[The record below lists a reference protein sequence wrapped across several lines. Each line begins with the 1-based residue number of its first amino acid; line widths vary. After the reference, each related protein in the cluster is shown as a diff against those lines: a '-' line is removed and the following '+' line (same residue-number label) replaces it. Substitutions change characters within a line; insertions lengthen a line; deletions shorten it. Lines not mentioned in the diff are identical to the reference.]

1 MELKHS
7 FTVPVPLDRAWDV
20 LLDVERVAA
29 CMPGASLD
37 SVDGD
42 DIAGKIKVKVG
53 PITQVYAGKAHFTE
67 RDREAH
73 VVVLEASGRETRG
86 SGTASATVRSE
97 LVPDGDQTEVTV
109 LTNLNVT
116 GKAAQFGRGVLAEV
130 SGKLV
135 GIFADNMARMLAA
148 EQAGAST
155 EAEAEEEVA
164 EEDQILA
171 AAEPTG
177 EYPGASEADRP
188 RAGSAAAGSGEPEDA
203 DLSGDDLA
211 QPIEEL
217 ALPIRAYNSL
227 RRDGVH
233 TVADLVAKTPAQL
246 LAMDNIGPAS
256 VEDIRQRLADRGLSL
271 APAADVDPAT
281 GGRAEAPAGTEAL
294 ASANGSGGPA
304 GAFPAHAASGT
315 TAEGASSESSVSG
328 GSVSGGSVSGGSV
341 SGGSVSGGSASGSS
355 APGSS
360 APGGAGPGG
369 TAPLRPVPAP
379 APESWQP
386 DNDAVD
392 LLSVAGLPV
401 LKRALPVAAG
411 VVALTA
417 IALAYR
423 SLRRRR
429 AG

>member
-7 FTVPVPLDRAWDV
+7 FTVPVSLDRAWDV
-20 LLDVERVAA
+20 LLDVERVAT

-67 RDREAH
+67 RNREAH
-73 VVVLEASGRETRG
+73 VVTLEASGKETRG

-97 LVPDGDQTEVTV
+97 LVPDGDQTQVTV

-116 GKAAQFGRGVLAEV
+116 GKAAQFGRGVLSEV

-135 GIFADNMARMLAA
+135 GIFADNMAKMLAA
-148 EQAGAST
+148 EQGGAET
-155 EAEAEEEVA
+155 EAEA
-164 EEDQILA
+164 A
-171 AAEPTG
+171 AAAATADQVAAATEPTG
-177 EYPGASEADRP
+177 ADPAGGAASAGRAASAGG
-188 RAGSAAAGSGEPEDA
+188 AGSAGDDVA
-203 DLSGDDLA
+203 DLTGDDLA

-217 ALPIRAYNSL
+217 SLPLRAHNSL
-227 RRDGVH
+227 RREGVH

-246 LAMDNIGPAS
+246 LAIDNIGPAS

-271 APAADVDPAT
+271 APTTEAESAAAGV
-281 GGRAEAPAGTEAL
+281 AEAAAVAQAV
-294 ASANGSGGPA
+294 ASANGSGGPET
-304 GAFPAHAASGT
+304 AFPAHADAD
-315 TAEGASSESSVSG
+315 AD
-328 GSVSGGSVSGGSV
+328 
-341 SGGSVSGGSASGSS
+341 
-355 APGSS
+355 
-360 APGGAGPGG
+360 GGAGGAAGAGGASGAGSGSAGGAASASEPAAPATSGAG

-401 LKRALPVAAG
+401 LKRALPVAGG
-411 VVALTA
+411 VVAVAVL
-417 IALAYR
+417 ALAYR
-423 SLRRRR
+423 RLRRRR
-429 AG
+429 AS

>member
-7 FTVPVPLDRAWDV
+7 FTVPVSLDRAWDV
-20 LLDVERVAA
+20 LLDVERVAI

-37 SVDGD
+37 SIDGD

-53 PITQVYAGKAHFTE
+53 PITQVYSGKAHFTE

-97 LVPDGDQTEVTV
+97 LVPAGDQTEVTV

-148 EQAGAST
+148 EQAGAT
-155 EAEAEEEVA
+155 EAQAEEEVA

-171 AAEPTG
+171 ATEPTG
-177 EYPGASEADRP
+177 EYAGASETEQARP
-188 RAGSAAAGSGEPEDA
+188 AAAAAGSAAAQPADT

-217 ALPIRAYNSL
+217 ALPIRAHNSL
-227 RRDGVH
+227 RREGVH

-246 LAMDNIGPAS
+246 LAIENIGPAS

-271 APAADVDPAT
+271 AASADGEPAAS
-281 GGRAEAPAGTEAL
+281 GLSEAPAGTEAL
-294 ASANGSGGPA
+294 ASANGSGGAAP
-304 GAFPAHAASGT
+304 AFPAHAEPGTAAASAAAEGDASGG
-315 TAEGASSESSVSG
+315 AASEASGSGASA
-328 GSVSGGSVSGGSV
+328 
-341 SGGSVSGGSASGSS
+341 SGGSASGGS
-355 APGSS
+355 AS
-360 APGGAGPGG
+360 GG
-369 TAPLRPVPAP
+369 TAPLRPVRAP

-386 DNDAVD
+386 NNDAVD
-392 LLSVAGLPV
+392 LLSVAGMPV

-411 VVALTA
+411 VVALTVV
-417 IALAYR
+417 ALAYR
-423 SLRRRR
+423 RLRQRH

>member
-20 LLDVERVAA
+20 LLDVERVAT

-67 RDREAH
+67 RNREAH

-188 RAGSAAAGSGEPEDA
+188 RAGSAAAGSAAAGSGEPEDA

-271 APAADVDPAT
+271 APAADVDPGP
-281 GGRAEAPAGTEAL
+281 GGGAEAPAAT
-294 ASANGSGGPA
+294 
-304 GAFPAHAASGT
+304 
-315 TAEGASSESSVSG
+315 
-328 GSVSGGSVSGGSV
+328 
-341 SGGSVSGGSASGSS
+341 
-355 APGSS
+355 
-360 APGGAGPGG
+360 
-369 TAPLRPVPAP
+369 
-379 APESWQP
+379 
-386 DNDAVD
+386 
-392 LLSVAGLPV
+392 
-401 LKRALPVAAG
+401 
-411 VVALTA
+411 
-417 IALAYR
+417 
-423 SLRRRR
+423 
-429 AG
+429 

>member
-20 LLDVERVAA
+20 LLDVERVAT

-67 RDREAH
+67 RNREAH

-188 RAGSAAAGSGEPEDA
+188 RAGSAAAGSAAAGSGEPEDA

-304 GAFPAHAASGT
+304 GAFPARAASGT
-315 TAEGASSESSVSG
+315 TAEGASSASSASA
-328 GSVSGGSVSGGSV
+328 
-341 SGGSVSGGSASGSS
+341 GSASAGSAS
-355 APGSS
+355 GSS

>member
-7 FTVPVPLDRAWDV
+7 FTVPVSLDRAWDV
-20 LLDVERVAA
+20 LLDVERVAT

-42 DIAGKIKVKVG
+42 DITGKIKVKVG
-53 PITQVYAGKAHFTE
+53 PITQVYAGKAHFTQ

-73 VVVLEASGRETRG
+73 VVILEASGKETRG

-97 LVPDGDQTEVTV
+97 LIPDGDQTQVTV

-135 GIFADNMARMLAA
+135 GIFADNIAKMLAA
-148 EQAGAST
+148 EQAGAT
-155 EAEAEEEVA
+155 A
-164 EEDQILA
+164 QPA
-171 AAEPTG
+171 AAASAT
-177 EYPGASEADRP
+177 PGQVAAADQAAP
-188 RAGSAAAGSGEPEDA
+188 GQAAAADQAAADQAAADAGQAAAAGADAAAGDAGASDA

-217 ALPIRAYNSL
+217 SLPLRAHNSL
-227 RRDGVH
+227 RREGVH
-233 TVADLVAKTPAQL
+233 TVADLVARTPAQL
-246 LAMDNIGPAS
+246 LAIDNIGPAS

-271 APAADVDPAT
+271 APATEAESAAAGT
-281 GGRAEAPAGTEAL
+281 AEAAAVADAM
-294 ASANGSGGPA
+294 ASANGSGGP
-304 GAFPAHAASGT
+304 T
-315 TAEGASSESSVSG
+315 TAFGGRADSAAESAGDARAPAGPAAPASASASS
-328 GSVSGGSVSGGSV
+328 
-341 SGGSVSGGSASGSS
+341 A
-355 APGSS
+355 
-360 APGGAGPGG
+360 G

-379 APESWQP
+379 APEAWQP

-401 LKRALPVAAG
+401 LKRALPVAGG
-411 VVALTA
+411 VVTVAVLALVF
-417 IALAYR
+417 R
-423 SLRRRR
+423 RLRRRR
-429 AG
+429 AH

>member
-7 FTVPVPLDRAWDV
+7 FTVPVSLDQAWDV

-53 PITQVYAGKAHFTE
+53 PITQIYAGKAHFTE
-67 RDREAH
+67 RNREAR
-73 VVVLEASGRETRG
+73 VVMLEASGKETRG

-97 LVPDGDQTEVTV
+97 LIPDGDQTEVTV
-109 LTNLNVT
+109 VTNLNVT

-135 GIFADNMARMLAA
+135 GIFADNLAGMLAA
-148 EQAGAST
+148 EQAGAAT
-155 EAEAEEEVA
+155 DAEAEAEVA

-171 AAEPTG
+171 ATEPTG
-177 EYPGASEADRP
+177 EYPGTSVTER
-188 RAGSAAAGSGEPEDA
+188 GAAAASAGTDEAADA

-217 ALPIRAYNSL
+217 ALPIRTYNGL
-227 RRDGVH
+227 RREGVH

-246 LAMDNIGPAS
+246 LSIDNIGPAS

-271 APAADVDPAT
+271 AAPEGETA
-281 GGRAEAPAGTEAL
+281 GGGMAEAAAASSL
-294 ASANGSGGPA
+294 ASANGSDGPES
-304 GAFPAHAASGT
+304 AFPAFAAADGT
-315 TAEGASSESSVSG
+315 EP
-328 GSVSGGSVSGGSV
+328 
-341 SGGSVSGGSASGSS
+341 GSAG
-355 APGSS
+355 PGSTEAGS
-360 APGGAGPGG
+360 ADDSSTGG
-369 TAPLRPVPAP
+369 TAPLRPAPAP
-379 APESWQP
+379 APSTWQP

-392 LLSVAGLPV
+392 LLSVAGMPV
-401 LKRALPVAAG
+401 LKRALPIAAAG
-411 VVALTA
+411 AVALTVVV
-417 IALAYR
+417 LGYR
-423 SLRRRR
+423 QLRRRR
-429 AG
+429 AS

>member
-20 LLDVERVAA
+20 LLDVERVAT

-67 RDREAH
+67 RNREAH

-188 RAGSAAAGSGEPEDA
+188 RAGSAAAGSAAAGSGEPEDA

-304 GAFPAHAASGT
+304 GAFPARAPSGT
-315 TAEGASSESSVSG
+315 TAEGASSASSASA
-328 GSVSGGSVSGGSV
+328 
-341 SGGSVSGGSASGSS
+341 GSASAGSAS
-355 APGSS
+355 GSS

>member
-7 FTVPVPLDRAWDV
+7 FTVPVSLDQAWDV
-20 LLDVERVAA
+20 LLDVERVAT

-53 PITQVYAGKAHFTE
+53 PITQIYAGKAHFTE

-73 VVVLEASGRETRG
+73 VVTLEASGKETRG

-109 LTNLNVT
+109 VTNLNVT

-135 GIFADNMARMLAA
+135 GIFADNLAGMLAA
-148 EQAGAST
+148 EQGGAT
-155 EAEAEEEVA
+155 TDAEAEADVA
-164 EEDQILA
+164 VDDQILA
-171 AAEPTG
+171 AIEPTG
-177 EYPGASEADRP
+177 EYLGGTEKIGGAQQKDDEAP
-188 RAGSAAAGSGEPEDA
+188 DA

-217 ALPIRAYNSL
+217 ALPIRTYNGL
-227 RRDGVH
+227 RREGVH

-246 LAMDNIGPAS
+246 LSIDNIGPAS

-271 APAADVDPAT
+271 AAPEGEAA
-281 GGRAEAPAGTEAL
+281 GGGLAEAAAASSL
-294 ASANGSGGPA
+294 ASANGSDGPEP
-304 GAFPAHAASGT
+304 AFPVAAETDS
-315 TAEGASSESSVSG
+315 AAADGAADRADD
-328 GSVSGGSVSGGSV
+328 GST
-341 SGGSVSGGSASGSS
+341 
-355 APGSS
+355 
-360 APGGAGPGG
+360 GG

-379 APESWQP
+379 APSTWQP

-392 LLSVAGLPV
+392 LLSVAGMPV
-401 LKRALPVAAG
+401 LKRALPIAAAG
-411 VVALTA
+411 AVALTVVV
-417 IALAYR
+417 LGYR
-423 SLRRRR
+423 QLRRRR
-429 AG
+429 AS

>member
-7 FTVPVPLDRAWDV
+7 FTVPVTLDRAWDV
-20 LLDVERVAA
+20 LLDVERVAT

-42 DIAGKIKVKVG
+42 DITGKIKVKVG
-53 PITQVYAGKAHFTE
+53 PITQVYAGQAHFTE

-73 VVVLEASGRETRG
+73 VVTLEASGKETRG

-97 LVPDGDQTEVTV
+97 LIPDGDQTQVTV

-135 GIFADNMARMLAA
+135 GIFADNMAKMLAA

-155 EAEAEEEVA
+155 ESE
-164 EEDQILA
+164 A
-171 AAEPTG
+171 AAAAATADQVAAATEPTG
-177 EYPGASEADRP
+177 ADPTGADPTGADPTGADRVTGAP
-188 RAGSAAAGSGEPEDA
+188 AAGARAGGVPAAGDSDLA
-203 DLSGDDLA
+203 DLAGDDLA

-217 ALPIRAYNSL
+217 SLPLRAHNSL
-227 RRDGVH
+227 RREGVH
-233 TVADLVAKTPAQL
+233 TVADLVARTPAQL
-246 LAMDNIGPAS
+246 LAIDNIGPAS

-271 APAADVDPAT
+271 APTTEAESAAA
-281 GGRAEAPAGTEAL
+281 GMAEAAAVAEAV
-294 ASANGSGGPA
+294 ASANGSGGPET
-304 GAFPAHAASGT
+304 AFPAHPAAD
-315 TAEGASSESSVSG
+315 AEGA
-328 GSVSGGSVSGGSV
+328 
-341 SGGSVSGGSASGSS
+341 AS
-355 APGSS
+355 APA
-360 APGGAGPGG
+360 APATSGAG

-401 LKRALPVAAG
+401 LKRVLPFAGG
-411 VVALTA
+411 VVALA
-417 IALAYR
+417 VLALGYR
-423 SLRRRR
+423 RLRRRR
-429 AG
+429 AR

>member
-20 LLDVERVAA
+20 LLDVERVAT

-67 RDREAH
+67 RNREAH

-188 RAGSAAAGSGEPEDA
+188 RAGSAAAGSAAAGSGEPEDA

-304 GAFPAHAASGT
+304 GAFPARAASGT
-315 TAEGASSESSVSG
+315 TAEGASSASSASA
-328 GSVSGGSVSGGSV
+328 
-341 SGGSVSGGSASGSS
+341 GSAS
-355 APGSS
+355 GSS

>member
-1 MELKHS
+1 
-7 FTVPVPLDRAWDV
+7 
-20 LLDVERVAA
+20 
-29 CMPGASLD
+29 
-37 SVDGD
+37 
-42 DIAGKIKVKVG
+42 
-53 PITQVYAGKAHFTE
+53 
-67 RDREAH
+67 
-73 VVVLEASGRETRG
+73 
-86 SGTASATVRSE
+86 VRSE

-188 RAGSAAAGSGEPEDA
+188 RAGSAAAGSAAAGSGEPEDA

-294 ASANGSGGPA
+294 AGANGSGGPA
-304 GAFPAHAASGT
+304 GVFPAHAASGT
-315 TAEGASSESSVSG
+315 TAEGASSESSISG
-328 GSVSGGSVSGGSV
+328 SSASGSSASGS
-341 SGGSVSGGSASGSS
+341 SVSGGSAS
-355 APGSS
+355 GSS

>member
-7 FTVPVPLDRAWDV
+7 FTVPVSLDRAWDV
-20 LLDVERVAA
+20 LLDVERVAI

-37 SVDGD
+37 SVEGD

-73 VVVLEASGRETRG
+73 VVILEASGRETRG

-97 LVPDGDQTEVTV
+97 LTPDGDQTEVTV

-135 GIFADNMARMLAA
+135 GIFADNMAKMLAA

-155 EAEAEEEVA
+155 EAQAEEEVA

-171 AAEPTG
+171 AIEPTG
-177 EYPGASEADRP
+177 EYPGGSEADRP
-188 RAGSAAAGSGEPEDA
+188 QAGPAAGVSGTAGSGTAGSGAAEVPDA

-271 APAADVDPAT
+271 AAADGEA
-281 GGRAEAPAGTEAL
+281 GASGLAEAPAGTEAL

-304 GAFPAHAASGT
+304 GAFPDHAAAGT
-315 TAEGASSESSVSG
+315 AAQSAAAESAAAES
-328 GSVSGGSVSGGSV
+328 
-341 SGGSVSGGSASGSS
+341 SASGS
-355 APGSS
+355 
-360 APGGAGPGG
+360 AGPGDAGSGG
-369 TAPLRPVPAP
+369 TAALRPAPAP
-379 APESWQP
+379 APEAWQP

-417 IALAYR
+417 LALAYR
-423 SLRRRR
+423 HLRHRR
-429 AG
+429 AS

>member
-7 FTVPVPLDRAWDV
+7 FTVPVSLDRAWDV
-20 LLDVERVAA
+20 LLDVERVAT

-67 RDREAH
+67 RNREAH
-73 VVVLEASGRETRG
+73 VVTLEASGKETRG

-97 LVPDGDQTEVTV
+97 LVPDGDQTQVTV

-116 GKAAQFGRGVLAEV
+116 GKAAQFGRGVLSEV

-135 GIFADNMARMLAA
+135 GIFADNMAKMLAA
-148 EQAGAST
+148 DRAGAGTVS
-155 EAEAEEEVA
+155 E
-164 EEDQILA
+164 A
-171 AAEPTG
+171 AAAAATADQVAAATEPTG
-177 EYPGASEADRP
+177 ADP
-188 RAGSAAAGSGEPEDA
+188 AGAAAPAGGDDDLA
-203 DLSGDDLA
+203 DLASDDLA

-217 ALPIRAYNSL
+217 SLPLRAYNSL
-227 RRDGVH
+227 RREGVH
-233 TVADLVAKTPAQL
+233 TVADLVAKTPTQL
-246 LAMDNIGPAS
+246 LAIENIGPAS

-271 APAADVDPAT
+271 APTTEAESAAAGV
-281 GGRAEAPAGTEAL
+281 AEAAAVAEAV
-294 ASANGSGGPA
+294 ASANGSGGPET
-304 GAFPAHAASGT
+304 AFPAHADAD
-315 TAEGASSESSVSG
+315 AGAG
-328 GSVSGGSVSGGSV
+328 G
-341 SGGSVSGGSASGSS
+341 
-355 APGSS
+355 APGAGGPA
-360 APGGAGPGG
+360 APATSGAG

-401 LKRALPVAAG
+401 LKRALPIAGGVAA
-411 VVALTA
+411 VALL
-417 IALAYR
+417 ALAYR
-423 SLRRRR
+423 QLRRRR

>member
-7 FTVPVPLDRAWDV
+7 FTVPVSLDRAWDV
-20 LLDVERVAA
+20 LLDVERVAT

-67 RDREAH
+67 RNREAH
-73 VVVLEASGRETRG
+73 VVTLEASGKETRG

-97 LVPDGDQTEVTV
+97 LVPDGDQTQVTV

-116 GKAAQFGRGVLAEV
+116 GKAAQFGRGVLSEV

-135 GIFADNMARMLAA
+135 GIFADNMAKMLAA
-148 EQAGAST
+148 DQAGATT
-155 EAEAEEEVA
+155 ESEAAV
-164 EEDQILA
+164 A
-171 AAEPTG
+171 AATADQVAATEPTG
-177 EYPGASEADRP
+177 ADPAGGAS
-188 RAGSAAAGSGEPEDA
+188 GSDASASDASASDASGGDDDLA
-203 DLSGDDLA
+203 DLASDDLA

-217 ALPIRAYNSL
+217 SLPLRAHNSL
-227 RRDGVH
+227 RREGVH

-246 LAMDNIGPAS
+246 LAIENIGPAS

-271 APAADVDPAT
+271 APA
-281 GGRAEAPAGTEAL
+281 TEAESAAAGVAPSATVAESV
-294 ASANGSGGPA
+294 ASANGSGGPETA
-304 GAFPAHAASGT
+304 LPGHADAR
-315 TAEGASSESSVSG
+315 
-328 GSVSGGSVSGGSV
+328 
-341 SGGSVSGGSASGSS
+341 
-355 APGSS
+355 
-360 APGGAGPGG
+360 GGAGAPAGPASAGAG

-386 DNDAVD
+386 DNEAVD

-401 LKRALPVAAG
+401 LKRALPVAGG
-411 VVALTA
+411 VVAVV
-417 IALAYR
+417 ALAVAYR
-423 SLRRRR
+423 RLRRRR